1 MKSKYP
7 GNLLPTNLRFWNFLF
22 LIKIKTAKHCVRNI
36 ILSPCRKKL
45 LAFTF
50 VQILLPCNTLKA
62 LVIANK
68 NNNDVLS
75 KLSKCKNN
83 LSKHNNKLKN
93 DLEHK
98 LRFPN
103 FYDLN
108 SWSYKLC
115 INFLHAWTLQHH
127 LHKQK
132 PEEPCNLL

>member
-1 MKSKYP
+1 MSETLSYP
-7 GNLLPTNLRFWNFLF
+7 FAVKNYWPLRSCKFCYLATHLRHLLL
-22 LIKIKTAKHCVRNI
+22 
-36 ILSPCRKKL
+36 
-45 LAFTF
+45 
-50 VQILLPCNTLKA
+50 QI
-62 LVIANK
+62 K

-115 INFLHAWTLQHH
+115 INFLHARTLQHH
-127 LHKQK
+127 LQTKTRGTLQSIMIDNKAPLQK
-132 PEEPCNLL
+132 ILFKLY